1 VIHLAE
7 LDLAQPSSAV
17 PLTSGPTRI
26 LVRWG
31 REVLD
36 EVELPAVDAYWS
48 RRLHEEQMLR
58 HAPRILALARA
69 SPPAVAAPTISVVL
83 CTRDRAQLLTGALD
97 ALKRLEVPPAEVIVV
112 DNAPTTDATALVC
125 RSRPVRRVVEP
136 VPGLDRARNR
146 GWREARGEVVA
157 YVDDDA
163 RVDRWWTASLG
174 AAFGQPGVGGVT
186 GLVLAAELDT
196 YAQRYF
202 ELRLGGMR
210 KGFVP
215 RVFGPGHDPGLESF
229 RVGVGTN
236 MAFRRPLLEQLGG
249 FDPRLDVGTATR
261 GGGDLDMFARAVG
274 SGATVVY
281 EPSVLVRH
289 LHRVDRA
296 GLLAQLRDN
305 GTSFRALLQC
315 RAEEGPATART
326 VQRYLWRWHL
336 RRHGRDVLRAARRA
350 DFLGVQAALAEAA
363 GSRDGV
369 RAWRRACADEAA
381 RAAAP
386 EAPEAAAASQAIR

>member
-7 LDLAQPSSAV
+7 IDLAGPASAV

-48 RRLHEEQMLR
+48 RRIHDEQMLR
-58 HAPRILALARA
+58 HAGRILALAGASAPA
-69 SPPAVAAPTISVVL
+69 SPAPSISVVV
-83 CTRDRAQLLTGALD
+83 CTRERAQLLAGALD
-97 ALKRLEVPPAEVIVV
+97 ALARLEVAPAEVIVV
-112 DNAPTTDATALVC
+112 DNAPTSDATALVC
-125 RSRPVRRVVEP
+125 RGRPVRRVVEP
-136 VPGLDRARNR
+136 RPGLDRARNR

-163 RVDRWWTASLG
+163 RVDRWWTVSLG
-174 AAFGQPGVGGVT
+174 MAFRHPGVGGVT

-215 RVFGPGHDPGLESF
+215 KVFGPGHDPGLESF
-229 RVGVGTN
+229 RIGVGTN
-236 MAFRRPLLEQLGG
+236 MAFRRRVLEELGG

-261 GGGDLDMFARAVG
+261 GGGDLDMLFRVVR
-274 SGATVVY
+274 SGAAILY
-281 EPSVLVRH
+281 EPSALVRH

-296 GLLAQLRDN
+296 GLLAQMRDN

-315 RAEEGPATART
+315 RAEETAAGART
-326 VQRYLWRWHL
+326 VRRHLWRWHL
-336 RRHGRDVLRAARRA
+336 RRHVRDVVRAARRA
-350 DFLGVQAALAEAA
+350 DLLGVQAALAEAA

-369 RAWRRACADEAA
+369 RAWRRAGADADALAGPEEPVAA
-381 RAAAP
+381 TLASRAVP
-386 EAPEAAAASQAIR
+386 